1 VDQAHSPQQLA
12 LREQRFAEWRAAS
25 RAGDATI
32 DETMLAA
39 FLAAAKAG
47 SAGTPAWGGEE
58 LALPETPERR
68 RRFGGLGGDAV
79 VDLTTAGFAG
89 HGDGKLLEYIKITDL
104 SRHEPIVVL
113 EVAGGERVYLQEGGH
128 YAAAPGVLRKL
139 CEEKGIGHVLVGT
152 FVQSVAGLQDM
163 VQRPAEAKRR
173 HGDGQLPLLFVPG
186 AAEHGHGPYET
197 RVSWSAGNNGWAQ
210 VRITILDAD
219 GNPIGYI
226 EICVCILL
234 AALLILVFGLGTAT
248 VRIAFAVHKNSMS
261 TPVNVSAFEAYVA
274 PRRAQAERRLA
285 PRSLAL
291 ARPHPPS
298 NGTAGDGG
306 AGGGSR
312 GEEDQ
317 GVGQDAGKGG
327 GQGSRASQSWLHL
340 SGSRT
345 DRELAACLGLALVR
359 RAARAKGRKALQGC
373 GGSGGILG
381 GPKGS
386 LQS

>member
-1 VDQAHSPQQLA
+1 
-12 LREQRFAEWRAAS
+12 
-25 RAGDATI
+25 
-32 DETMLAA
+32 M
-39 FLAAAKAG
+39 
-47 SAGTPAWGGEE
+47 
-58 LALPETPERR
+58 
-68 RRFGGLGGDAV
+68 
-79 VDLTTAGFAG
+79 
-89 HGDGKLLEYIKITDL
+89 
-104 SRHEPIVVL
+104 
-113 EVAGGERVYLQEGGH
+113 
-128 YAAAPGVLRKL
+128 
-139 CEEKGIGHVLVGT
+139 
-152 FVQSVAGLQDM
+152 
-163 VQRPAEAKRR
+163 
-173 HGDGQLPLLFVPG
+173 
-186 AAEHGHGPYET
+186 
-197 RVSWSAGNNGWAQ
+197 
-210 VRITILDAD
+210 RITILDAD